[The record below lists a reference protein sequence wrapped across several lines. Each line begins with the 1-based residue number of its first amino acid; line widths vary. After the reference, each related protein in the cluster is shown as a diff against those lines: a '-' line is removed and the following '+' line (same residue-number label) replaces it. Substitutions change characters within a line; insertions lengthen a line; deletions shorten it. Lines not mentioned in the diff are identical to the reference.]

1 MLSRALS
8 TLPSAPAWRSD
19 MVLFDTGC
27 NCIAILRDSH
37 GLNNCMA
44 CKDSII
50 SFGNNKVNI
59 NYCGDLL
66 NGRAYVIKDSNIQ
79 IFGIQIW
86 LIIMT
91 QMEFKPEYVYDS
103 DQMAYHMKVNGQII
117 LTAKIYNDGL
127 VWFDRKTLI
136 DILNNIM
143 VEEVS
148 YLYKNCNYTSVFKE
162 KLYDLID
169 IDDDNDYDNNKNN
182 NKYINSNNG
191 VLDSVNPSKNEQMI
205 MSNSINIYNND
216 NEKLDDGNN
225 KWNLLLNAMGVV
237 NVGLR
242 SSSGRERVKWDHG
255 GKIEKSRIKDKTIE
269 SSKKKNEVPNDLN
282 NNQDKLIIESI
293 SPQVVNNQGSNV
305 NNNQQ
310 QSTSIDKGVNDEQLM
325 NEYNIE
331 AIQITVNENGLM
343 LDSIN
348 NEVTLNVDEE
358 MPDVTEYTVAECKRA
373 AKVKELSRFWLSPG
387 VDSLVNT
394 LKPVNIEVNKTPL
407 ESKDVDNVI
416 KIYGKDVLKS
426 VTTIRMDRSQ
436 EGEHK
441 VKVHQPEYPGHVLH
455 CDDKPIGSYGGVQVN
470 VLHSVC
476 ALTGMQHGVIMYG
489 SPGINEDNYI
499 NAIRETIGFYQSF
512 HANKE
517 SVQPCGLV
525 IRTDADTI
533 LGGAEIQNRLK
544 LAIENRK
551 IMNDNVPRFLYTAT
565 TNYSERKIEA
575 CIQQTADVLTYV
587 KESIP
592 VVVPVVIEAFMYIG
606 VISIRN

>member
-1 MLSRALS
+1 
-8 TLPSAPAWRSD
+8 
-19 MVLFDTGC
+19 
-27 NCIAILRDSH
+27 
-37 GLNNCMA
+37 
-44 CKDSII
+44 
-50 SFGNNKVNI
+50 I

-66 NGRAYVIKDSNIQ
+66 NGRAYVIKNSNIQ

-103 DQMAYHMKVNGQII
+103 DQIAYHLKVNGQII

-148 YLYKNCNYTSVFKE
+148 YLYKNCNYISVFKE

-242 SSSGRERVKWDHG
+242 SSSGRERVKWNHG

-282 NNQDKLIIESI
+282 NNQNKLIIESI

-310 QSTSIDKGVNDEQLM
+310 QSTSIDKRASDEQLM
-325 NEYNIE
+325 NEFNIE
-331 AIQITVNENGLM
+331 AIQ
-343 LDSIN
+343 
-348 NEVTLNVDEE
+348 
-358 MPDVTEYTVAECKRA
+358 R
-373 AKVKELSRFWLSPG
+373 
-387 VDSLVNT
+387 
-394 LKPVNIEVNKTPL
+394 
-407 ESKDVDNVI
+407 
-416 KIYGKDVLKS
+416 
-426 VTTIRMDRSQ
+426 
-436 EGEHK
+436 
-441 VKVHQPEYPGHVLH
+441 
-455 CDDKPIGSYGGVQVN
+455 
-470 VLHSVC
+470 
-476 ALTGMQHGVIMYG
+476 
-489 SPGINEDNYI
+489 
-499 NAIRETIGFYQSF
+499 
-512 HANKE
+512 
-517 SVQPCGLV
+517 
-525 IRTDADTI
+525 
-533 LGGAEIQNRLK
+533 
-544 LAIENRK
+544 
-551 IMNDNVPRFLYTAT
+551 
-565 TNYSERKIEA
+565 
-575 CIQQTADVLTYV
+575 
-587 KESIP
+587 
-592 VVVPVVIEAFMYIG
+592 
-606 VISIRN
+606 